1 MEEDP
6 EVDGLILEADQVHVH
21 VLVEVRVLRVQ
32 VAQVQ
37 VHHPRHQHH
46 HQVLRVHPVEDQKD
60 HDLDHY
66 LIVYLQDHQVQNYY
80 HYHHRGM

>member
-46 HQVLRVHPVEDQKD
+46 HQVLRVHPVEGQKD

-80 HYHHRGM
+80 NYHHRGM

>member
-6 EVDGLILEADQVHVH
+6 EVDGLILGADHVH
-21 VLVEVRVLRVQ
+21 FLVEVRVLRVQ

-60 HDLDHY
+60 HDLDHC